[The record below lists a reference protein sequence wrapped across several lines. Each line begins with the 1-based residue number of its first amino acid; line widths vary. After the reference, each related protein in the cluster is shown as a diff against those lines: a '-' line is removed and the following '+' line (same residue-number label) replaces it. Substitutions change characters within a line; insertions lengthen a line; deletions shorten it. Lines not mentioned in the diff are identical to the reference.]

1 MLDFYERIMRKI
13 LISAIFLLIV
23 FDIVNARPQYSI
35 LQSFGTKC
43 QNCHI
48 APNIGMQRNASGWM
62 SFGDISLIKP
72 EDIGLKPAYD
82 AIRETNTPITDEI
95 MFGLDL
101 RYQSARWPTTKNK
114 IVVYDNL
121 FDPTKKDIIPYSDPY
136 ATKRDQ
142 MLMILTPYLT
152 ITPLE
157 GITIE
162 GSYNLAYEIEN
173 KKRYPGQ
180 TPYTASVIL
189 QPFDY
194 LPSLRIGMIQPM
206 IGTDWDD
213 HTVITRQVVTKTAT
227 PPSIPCDYFELGA
240 QLDYEALDWLGVTL
254 GVYDSK
260 NISEMTGGFVK
271 DKTLSGLAK
280 LTLHPPDFGTGITAF
295 MGATHFFNSQLK
307 TDNGIYFRNH
317 YLTASSVFLHFGMPG
332 KFAVMTE
339 YMRTELSQRRVTNN
353 FTVEL
358 NYQVIEP
365 AYAYLRL
372 ERGNTEMK
380 TAGNPKY
387 HGNKYTLGAKIFL
400 LPYIALIPEY
410 KIYDREHVDSYN
422 SQFAFQL
429 HIFY

>member
-1 MLDFYERIMRKI
+1 MKRVLITCVMLF
-13 LISAIFLLIV
+13 LIFEIA
-23 FDIVNARPQYSI
+23 NARPQYSI

-48 APNIGMQRNASGWM
+48 APNIGLQRNMSGWM
-62 SFGDISLIKP
+62 SFSDVALIKP
-72 EDIGLKPAYD
+72 EDLGINPVYD
-82 AIRETNTPITDEI
+82 AIRESNTLFTDEVT
-95 MFGLDL
+95 FGLDF

-121 FDPTKKDIIPYSDPY
+121 FDPNIKDTIPYTDPY
-136 ATKRDQ
+136 GTKRDN

-152 ITPLE
+152 ITPVD
-157 GITIE
+157 GVIIE
-162 GSYNLAYEIEN
+162 GSYNFAYEIEN

-180 TPYTASVIL
+180 TPYTASIIL
-189 QPFDY
+189 HPFDK
-194 LPSLRIGMIQPM
+194 LPSLRIGMVQAT

-213 HTVITRQVVTKTAT
+213 HTVMTRQVVTKTLT
-227 PPSIPCDYFELGA
+227 PPTIPCDYFELGA
-240 QLDYEALDWLGVTL
+240 ILDYEPFEWADISLGVF
-254 GVYDSK
+254 DSK
-260 NISEMTGGFVK
+260 NLSEMTNGFVK
-271 DKTLSGLAK
+271 DNTLSGLAK
-280 LTLHPPDFGTGITAF
+280 VTLHPPDFGTGLTSF
-295 MGATHFFNSQLK
+295 LGATHFFNSTLK
-307 TDNGIYFRNH
+307 MDGGIYFGNR
-317 YLTASSVFLHFGMPG
+317 YLTASSIFFHFGVPG

-339 YMRTELSQRRVTNN
+339 YMRTELSQRRITNN
-353 FTVEL
+353 FTVEF

-380 TAGNPKY
+380 TAGNAKY
-387 HGNKYTLGAKIFL
+387 HANRYTLGAKIFL

-410 KIYDREHVDSYN
+410 KIFDREHVDKFN